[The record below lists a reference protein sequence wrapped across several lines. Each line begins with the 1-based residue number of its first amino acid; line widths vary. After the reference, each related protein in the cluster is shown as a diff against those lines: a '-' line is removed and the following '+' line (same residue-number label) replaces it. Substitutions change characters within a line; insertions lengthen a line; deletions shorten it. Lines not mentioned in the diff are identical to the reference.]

1 MGFGFAAQITMPMP
15 ISKTAL
21 NGPICR
27 AKKFLKLVSSL
38 IRIKQAKPVVISITA
53 VFGMLP
59 IVISEYGICDNLSA
73 IVYAWLYIVC
83 AISNGV
89 CMPTNAHIVPIITSG
104 IMIKEN
110 IGRNII
116 LPIMP

>member
-1 MGFGFAAQITMPMP
+1 MAQIIMPVP

-27 AKKFLKLVSSL
+27 AKKNLKLVSSL

-73 IVYAWLYIVC
+73 IAYARSYIVC
-83 AISNGV
+83 ANVSGV
-89 CMPTNAHIVPIITSG
+89 CMPINAHIVPIITSG

-110 IGRNII
+110 IGRNKI
-116 LPIMP
+116 LPIVP

>member
-1 MGFGFAAQITMPMP
+1 MAQIVMPVA
-15 ISKTAL
+15 ISKIAP

-38 IRIKQAKPVVISITA
+38 ISIKHAKPVVISITA
-53 VFGMLP
+53 VFGILP

-73 IVYAWLYIVC
+73 IVYAWLYIMC
-83 AISNGV
+83 AISKGA

-110 IGRNII
+110 IGKNII